1 MAAATGQSIIEV
13 TGGSTADGIFHG
25 LVYTPNSEFRFDNSS
40 NSATQ
45 QLLGGA
51 TVARMSVQ
59 ASSSATGFKIS
70 VATTPSLAK
79 IVMTAKSATSDGVS
93 TSVQAVVDY
102 RPDETNLA
110 NRVAI
115 NSLRVLD

>member
-1 MAAATGQSIIEV
+1 M
-13 TGGSTADGIFHG
+13 
-25 LVYTPNSEFRFDNSS
+25 P
-40 NSATQ
+40 
-45 QLLGGA
+45 
-51 TVARMSVQ
+51 RMSVQ

-70 VATTPSLAK
+70 VATTPGLAK